1 MGLCSS
7 KKATAATAPKIP
19 SATVLPGMQG
29 GAEVKP
35 ATPTESAAPVEATW
49 TQAAPAGTS
58 EPAESQVV
66 EAEAA
71 PAGTAEPAERQ
82 VVEAEV
88 VKAAD
93 AQKMDAEQKEV
104 AELKQD
110 EVKKQVEPET
120 EVEEPQQAQPA
131 DLLQLVVQEVPAR
144 SSSCWCSL

>member
-71 PAGTAEPAERQ
+71 
-82 VVEAEV
+82 
-88 VKAAD
+88 D

>member
-71 PAGTAEPAERQ
+71 
-82 VVEAEV
+82 
-88 VKAAD
+88 D

-120 EVEEPQQAQPA
+120 EVKEPQQAQPA